1 VVCCGRRSGLLPRA
15 KRRSGFLPGSRPDPR
30 GRRPR
35 RRRAVR
41 PPRGRRRRTA
51 AATPGTSP
59 DRRLL
64 RRRHP
69 RSARHLHLH
78 HLQLPPPPSPGS
90 SACSRGA
97 HPALLGPCA
106 LQRRLC
112 TLSVGLLP
120 ASCVAGD
127 VVAAPF
133 ASSRTTTACLP
144 ALPIC
149 ARLSCSP
156 MAGCGC
162 GFELGCRKP
171 GSRLKSR
178 KIESGLL
185 PRFQVALLA
194 P

>member
-1 VVCCGRRSGLLPRA
+1 LKHLGEEVVCCGRRSGLLPRA

-41 PPRGRRRRTA
+41 PPRG
-51 AATPGTSP
+51 
-59 DRRLL
+59 
-64 RRRHP
+64 RHP